1 MSPKFQLYLNVG
13 NIKVADYPFWVDPVI
28 TISISI
34 TKEMAS
40 PHISTMKSGKRGRKY
55 VQTFFQVAGG
65 QEQEESKTEQL
76 RVYPQKV
83 VQRLCFKQRFS
94 SFPW

>member
-1 MSPKFQLYLNVG
+1 M
-13 NIKVADYPFWVDPVI
+13 I
-28 TISISI
+28 
-34 TKEMAS
+34 
-40 PHISTMKSGKRGRKY
+40 SGKRGRKY

-94 SFPW
+94 SFP

>member
-1 MSPKFQLYLNVG
+1 
-13 NIKVADYPFWVDPVI
+13 
-28 TISISI
+28 
-34 TKEMAS
+34 MAS
-40 PHISTMKSGKRGRKY
+40 PHISTIISGKRGRKY

-83 VQRLCFKQRFS
+83 VQRLCFKQPFS
-94 SFPW
+94 SFP